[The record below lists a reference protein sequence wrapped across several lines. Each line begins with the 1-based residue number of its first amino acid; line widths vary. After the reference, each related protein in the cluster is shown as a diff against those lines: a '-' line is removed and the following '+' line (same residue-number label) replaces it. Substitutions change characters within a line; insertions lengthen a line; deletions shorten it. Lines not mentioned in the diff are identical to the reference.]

1 MKAFTQLTHF
11 AGFDW
16 AKQHHQV
23 AILDAGGQTVA
34 ELLFAH
40 DAEGWQRFRQRLAAF
55 PALGVAIET
64 CQGAAVEKLLECG
77 LTVYPVAPKRAQ
89 AYRHRHRPSG
99 DKSDWID
106 AWSLADALRL
116 DGAAWKPLAPEDPL
130 VQQLRLLCRDEVTLI
145 GQRTALVNQLQEAL
159 HEYYPAALAAFAD
172 WTQPFA
178 WAFVAAFPTP
188 QALAVAG
195 RRRWQKFLH
204 VHKLWRPDSVD
215 QRLEV
220 FGRATQFAGGE
231 AVTAAKSLLALSL
244 VKLLQALERQ
254 LAEYRAR
261 IEALF
266 AQHPDHDLFGSLP
279 GAGTKLAPRLLSE
292 LGADRNRFADA
303 NGLQCLAGSAPVRY
317 QSGGYQA
324 VRLRRACNHH
334 LRYAVH
340 LWSDLSRADCAWAQT
355 YYQAQRQ
362 RGKSHAT
369 ALRCLGNRWLKILW
383 KMWQTRTPYNADLH
397 TRNQTAHGSWVL
409 KLQPA

>member
-34 ELLFAH
+34 ELRFAH

-204 VHKLWRPDSVD
+204 VHKLWRPGSVD

>member
-34 ELLFAH
+34 ELRFAH

-159 HEYYPAALAAFAD
+159 HEYYPAALEAFED